1 MANKLKKGDFK
12 APDRPFRVFSPGRI
26 LLLCLVVSVVQYS
39 RTGSVTWV
47 TESFRWIENSVTG
60 LSGNSGAASTKSNEP
75 GGSWLAP
82 ASGMSGRVL
91 KVADGDTITIVDK
104 RGEKQKIRFFGIDS
118 PEFDQAYYRAA
129 RNTMTKLVSGQTVTI
144 DVKDT
149 DRYGRT
155 VGVVYVNGQNVNE
168 KMVRSGYAW
177 WYRRY
182 DPENQALKE
191 AQKQARAEGLGLWQD
206 ADPMPP
212 WEWRASQR

>member
-1 MANKLKKGDFK
+1 MATKQKKNDFK
-12 APDRPFRVFSPGRI
+12 APSKPLRVFSPGRI
-26 LLLCLVVSVVQYS
+26 LLLCLLVSVVQYAK
-39 RTGSVTWV
+39 TGSVTWV
-47 TESFRWIENSVTG
+47 TDSFRWIESSVTG
-60 LSGNSGAASTKSNEP
+60 QAGNSGKASTTSEP

-104 RGEKQKIRFFGIDS
+104 QGEKHKIRFFGIDS

-129 RNTMTKLVSGQTVTI
+129 RNTMTMLVSGQTVTI

-155 VGVVYVNGQNVNE
+155 VGVVYVDGQNVNE

-177 WYRRY
+177 WYKRY
-182 DPENQALKE
+182 DPDNQALKE
-191 AQKQARAEGLGLWQD
+191 AQEQAKAEGLGLWQD

-212 WEWRASQR
+212 WEWRRSQR